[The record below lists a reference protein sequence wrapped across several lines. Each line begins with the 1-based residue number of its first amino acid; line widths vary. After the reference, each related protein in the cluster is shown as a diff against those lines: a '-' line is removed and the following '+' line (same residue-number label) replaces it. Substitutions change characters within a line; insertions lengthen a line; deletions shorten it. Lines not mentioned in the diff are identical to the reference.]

1 MFSKFVAV
9 SSLLIN
15 RKQYLYSLPCTVGI
29 SLLLITTGCTSWRMG
44 VSRTTADWSNRSA
57 EISCYSGGKL
67 IYSGKTDGKVISESN
82 SDGYIFIAADDGKLK
97 EVSGDCIIKYE

>member
-1 MFSKFVAV
+1 MFSKVVAGC
-9 SSLLIN
+9 SLLVN
-15 RKQYLYSLPCTVGI
+15 RKQYLYSLPCTAGI
-29 SLLLITTGCTSWRMG
+29 ILLMMTTGCSSWRMG
-44 VSRTTADWSNRSA
+44 VSRTTSDWSNRSA
-57 EISCYSGGKL
+57 EIFCYSGGQL